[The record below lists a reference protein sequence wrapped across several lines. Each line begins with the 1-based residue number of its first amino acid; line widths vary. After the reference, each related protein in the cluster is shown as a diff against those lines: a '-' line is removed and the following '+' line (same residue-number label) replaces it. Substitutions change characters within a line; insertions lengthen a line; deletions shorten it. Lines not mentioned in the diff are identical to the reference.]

1 MNILLSYTKFS
12 HLKKNLKYEKNKI
25 YMVLKYAGRAG
36 NEYPLQIYEDIYG
49 KIKTPKIINIPM
61 VNIKY
66 FQHELRHCIQQ
77 ERLSLPLAARHISIQ
92 LRLLIRNKS
101 FFGGC

>member
-1 MNILLSYTKFS
+1 MK
-12 HLKKNLKYEKNKI
+12 KNKI

-36 NEYPLQIYEDIYG
+36 NEYPLQIYEDIYR

-66 FQHELRHCIQQ
+66 FQVE
-77 ERLSLPLAARHISIQ
+77 
-92 LRLLIRNKS
+92 
-101 FFGGC
+101 